1 MRTHRTL
8 VTTAIA
14 VLAGSLM
21 AWLPRPALAEVTDI
35 SVGGVWVCRIT
46 HDASGFTAEQRA
58 VEINRRITDV
68 LSTPEFRKG
77 AIVSVKPAGT
87 GAVILVGNQL
97 VFTVT
102 PDDAEGTSV
111 TPVELARQWAQRLA
125 MGLSNALPGSGFQP
139 F

>member
-1 MRTHRTL
+1 MRKQRTL
-8 VTTAIA
+8 VTIAIV
-14 VLAGSLM
+14 VLAGSLIPG
-21 AWLPRPALAEVTDI
+21 LPRPALADVTDI

-46 HDASGFTAEQRA
+46 HDSSGFTAEQRA
-58 VEINRRITDV
+58 VEVNRRITEV

-77 AIVSVKPAGT
+77 AIVSVKALGT
-87 GAVILVGNQL
+87 AAVIMVGNLL

-111 TPVELARQWAQRLA
+111 KPVELARQWAQRLA